1 MRHRPVTPLF
11 VALLV
16 LALAQVSVAQTPAAP
31 PKAAPAA
38 PAPKAGAAA
47 PAPAQP
53 AVKLAKDQTLRM
65 VIREP
70 TSMDPNLAGDHS
82 IWYVDQVF
90 EGLYKVLDDGKTIWL
105 GAKSLDVSKDGL
117 TWTFK
122 LNPASKWSDGTPVTA
137 KDYEFSWKRA
147 IDPKLAS
154 DTATFYSAIKGAED
168 YSGGKLKDVN
178 EVGVKAIDDMTL
190 QVKMDK
196 PAPYFRSVAGLT
208 YLYPVPRHVVEKFGD
223 KWTEASNIVSN
234 GVWKMESW
242 KHDQEMVLVR
252 NEGY

>member
-1 MRHRPVTPLF
+1 MRHRTVT
-11 VALLV
+11 VLLIGVV
-16 LALAQVSVAQTPAAP
+16 LLTFAQTSVAQPQATP
-31 PKAAPAA
+31 
-38 PAPKAGAAA
+38 
-47 PAPAQP
+47 
-53 AVKLAKDQTLRM
+53 KLAKDQTLRM

-122 LNPASKWSDGTPVTA
+122 LNPATKWTDGTPVTA

-168 YSGGKLKDVN
+168 YSAGKLKDVN
-178 EVGVKAIDDMTL
+178 EVAIKAMDDTTL

-208 YLYPVPRHVVEKFGD
+208 YLYPVPRHIVEKFGD
-223 KWTEASNIVSN
+223 KWTEAP
-234 GVWKMESW
+234 
-242 KHDQEMVLVR
+242 R
-252 NEGY
+252 